1 MKPVEEF
8 IYRMTFNA
16 KTMTVDVE
24 QVGELIRCKEC
35 KYFELDYVD
44 REAMGIPL
52 IMAHEICMRWGD
64 GCKTSPDGYCFMA
77 ESKEE

>member
-24 QVGELIRCKEC
+24 QVGELIRCKDC
-35 KYFELDYVD
+35 KAFNGLNCVRNNMIAVRSYDYCS
-44 REAMGIPL
+44 R
-52 IMAHEICMRWGD
+52 
-64 GCKTSPDGYCFMA
+64 A
-77 ESKEE
+77 ERKEE